1 MGNISKI
8 TSVLLYLF
16 MAVSVIL
23 LVLFYKTTA
32 EIPEDT
38 DFDGQIAI
46 YGGILDTIMYWAYV
60 LLGLATVAAL
70 LFPLVRLFTRP
81 KEAVRS
87 LISFA
92 IIAVVVFI
100 AYMLADD
107 TVFTAA
113 ELPGYSG
120 ADNVPDTLKFA
131 GTMLWSTYL
140 LLFGVMASI
149 LYVEISKVF
158 K

>member
-38 DFDGQIAI
+38 NFDGQIAH

-113 ELPGYSG
+113 ELPGYRG
-120 ADNVPDTLKFA
+120 ADNEPDTLKFA

-140 LLFGVMASI
+140 LLFGVIASI